1 MLNDLVTS
9 PRPLPCGQL
18 WPFLLPTFHPR
29 PGPWARDYECH
40 SPPHLPLP
48 WYLLFPMLPALW
60 MDTWQLT
67 SPFPPPS
74 WIKPPLTSFQTTISP
89 PLPQPLTLAGAPG
102 MRTPQAARSTR
113 KCLSPSLRHR
123 GGCGRAGGQV
133 GRACFDG
140 KATRRAEGKV
150 LLLFWPQRLH
160 CCSSGF
166 RGKIPHRGRWGGKRR
181 QAAASAPAPVV
192 LQRHLGGSVLQV
204 RKIEIVRKKPSFKK
218 ATVTLEDH
226 LACKCETVVAAR
238 PVTRSPGS
246 SQEQRGN
253 LQSRVGL

>member
-1 MLNDLVTS
+1 MVS
-9 PRPLPCGQL
+9 PVPNASSSMDGHL
-18 WPFLLPTFHPR
+18 T
-29 PGPWARDYECH
+29 AD
-40 SPPHLPLP
+40 LPLP
-48 WYLLFPMLPALW
+48 ASLLDKASPHFLPDNHLPASATAPDLGW
-60 MDTWQLT
+60 RSRNEDTTGSTLHPEM
-67 SPFPPPS
+67 PFS
-74 WIKPPLTSFQTTISP
+74 LSE
-89 PLPQPLTLAGAPG
+89 
-102 MRTPQAARSTR
+102 STE
-113 KCLSPSLRHR
+113 
-123 GGCGRAGGQV
+123 GGCGQAGGQV

-150 LLLFWPQRLH
+150 LLLFWPQCLH

-181 QAAASAPAPVV
+181 QAATSAPAQVV
-192 LQRHLGGSVLQV
+192 LQRHLGGSILQV

-226 LACKCETVVAAR
+226 LACKCETIVAAR